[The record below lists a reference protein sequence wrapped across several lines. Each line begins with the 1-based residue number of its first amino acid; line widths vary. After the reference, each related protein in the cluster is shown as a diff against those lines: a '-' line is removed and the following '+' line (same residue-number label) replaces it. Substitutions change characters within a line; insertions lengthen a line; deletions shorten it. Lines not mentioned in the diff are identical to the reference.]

1 MSILA
6 NVGMAIQKLLGPIA
20 EEEGE
25 KTEIIVRKRKF
36 TCLSLAKT
44 FVMGFLQKP
53 NASYEDLA
61 QVAVQCG
68 ADVTPQAVEQRQTP
82 KLVKFLEG
90 LFRRSLGLV
99 VGSQKSLAP
108 ILERFTQV
116 TILDSTTLTLPDS
129 MEDQYQGCGGS
140 HDGGKAALK
149 LQVEMDLRSGALP
162 HVETEAGR
170 SPDSATSRQHAEY
183 PAGSLRITDLGYFC
197 VPVFAALVLAKG
209 HFLSRLLFGTGVMRS
224 DGTDVDIL
232 PWLATQPG
240 PLVDVE
246 ILLGKEQRLPCRL
259 IAWRLPQEQADRR
272 RQKLRKEV
280 MSRYGK
286 QPSAERLAW
295 CDWTILVTSVPLTLL
310 TAREAIVLY
319 RARWQIELLFKRW
332 KSKNLIADLN
342 GSTEVRQMV
351 RVWSR
356 LLGSVVQHWLVVA
369 CAWGDPT
376 RSWGKVSEA
385 IRDFVGRLLTTL
397 DHLGELEQVLLDLYK
412 VIVKTCSRNKR
423 SKPGTLE
430 LLNDID
436 LLDFRLT

>member
-1 MSILA
+1 
-6 NVGMAIQKLLGPIA
+6 
-20 EEEGE
+20 
-25 KTEIIVRKRKF
+25 
-36 TCLSLAKT
+36 
-44 FVMGFLQKP
+44 
-53 NASYEDLA
+53 
-61 QVAVQCG
+61 
-68 ADVTPQAVEQRQTP
+68 
-82 KLVKFLEG
+82 
-90 LFRRSLGLV
+90 
-99 VGSQKSLAP
+99 
-108 ILERFTQV
+108 
-116 TILDSTTLTLPDS
+116 
-129 MEDQYQGCGGS
+129 
-140 HDGGKAALK
+140 
-149 LQVEMDLRSGALP
+149 
-162 HVETEAGR
+162 
-170 SPDSATSRQHAEY
+170 
-183 PAGSLRITDLGYFC
+183 
-197 VPVFAALVLAKG
+197 
-209 HFLSRLLFGTGVMRS
+209 
-224 DGTDVDIL
+224 
-232 PWLATQPG
+232 
-240 PLVDVE
+240 
-246 ILLGKEQRLPCRL
+246 
-259 IAWRLPQEQADRR
+259 
-272 RQKLRKEV
+272 